1 MTELELARLMEGLRD
16 RNAGEGYACLKQL
29 LDESGRT
36 AAVYPHWDELCALL
50 DEESAYLRTRGL
62 LLLAANAR
70 WDAENKLGRDL
81 ERLLRHVTDKKPTV
95 ARQLLA
101 ALPQVAQARPEL
113 APRIREA
120 LLCADTSAYPDSTRP
135 LVEKDLRAA
144 LAALG

>member
-36 AAVYPHWDELCALL
+36 AALYPHWDELCALL

-70 WDAENKLGRDL
+70 WGR
-81 ERLLRHVTDKKPTV
+81 EQ
-95 ARQLLA
+95 AG
-101 ALPQVAQARPEL
+101 ARPG
-113 APRIREA
+113 AP
-120 LLCADTSAYPDSTRP
+120 
-135 LVEKDLRAA
+135 AA
-144 LAALG
+144 PCDR